1 MGVSAAKADGRA
13 AVARMKAMPTDDD
26 CFGKGYICVDG
37 RKVHPSYLFEVKSP
51 AESRHPWDLYKLV
64 ATTPPEQAF
73 RRLPKAAAR

>member
-1 MGVSAAKADGRA
+1 
-13 AVARMKAMPTDDD
+13 MKAMPTDD
-26 CFGKGYICVDG
+26 CFGKGYIRVDG

-73 RRLPKAAAR
+73 RPVTEGGCPLVHI